1 MKKLLVFAA
10 ALSFAAAAS
19 AQTVPTS
26 TPARPRTEH
35 AHKADKTPEQRAAH
49 AARHLTKQLH
59 LTAAQAEQV
68 QQLQLSRA
76 QQMQQLHA
84 QPVADKKAA
93 HQARKAQ
100 QAQYD
105 ARLKQILTPDQ
116 YAQYAQLQAG
126 KVAKHKAARQTNS

>member
-10 ALSFAAAAS
+10 TFAFAAAAS
-19 AQTVPTS
+19 AQTVPTA
-26 TPARPRTEH
+26 TPAKPRTEH

-59 LTAAQAEQV
+59 LTAAQTEQV
-68 QQLQLSRA
+68 RQLYLSRA
-76 QQMQQLHA
+76 QQMQPLHA

-93 HQARKAQ
+93 HRARKAQ

-116 YAQYAQLQAG
+116 YAQYAQLRTDKA
-126 KVAKHKAARQTNS
+126 AKHKAARQTNS